1 MVLRTSLAPQPHLY
15 LGDMQGRPLDA
26 GKVYFGEPNK
36 DPELYPINV
45 FYDEALTIVAAQPIR
60 TMGGFMNASGQMVE
74 VYAAETSYSV
84 KVLDGYGRQVFYQES
99 MSSTSTSASVSTRL
113 PYPGAITRMQADKNL
128 DYISVNDFSSITDIE
143 VALTDK
149 RIDMLG
155 QTIAVAS
162 LPTKNQYYNGWF
174 SVNNQEYRSDLS
186 QDTRISNTGVSIG
199 ANTPKPA
206 IDYTGMVIAIGNGA
220 MTNWSNARSCIA
232 MGTRALNDMEAGR
245 YNIAI
250 GLESQFHCKSDDNGT
265 GTGTRNVSIGDNSL
279 RFNVLGRGNIAMGR
293 NTAQAIE
300 NASNNTAIGSGAMAG
315 IGSLK
320 FKNLSDIYNQTPVKS
335 NNAVAVGVNALTLG
349 GDSGAVAVGAYA
361 LESGRG
367 KTQQSTAVGF
377 QALNILGAVE
387 GVNGGTLVPLNT
399 TATYVMTASNVTF
412 NVTVANAVAGD
423 YLYVRFDT
431 GIPIYGSTSYR
442 DPQYYKITAI
452 STGSITVAEPHGVI
466 ASGNAFIDTLEDM
479 SLVPARCDTNTAIGF
494 QAMAEAKVGSN
505 NNAMGY
511 FALRK
516 NNASGNVAI
525 GDFSLTNLTVKRET
539 YNTAVGYAA
548 LRTNVDGT
556 LLTDR
561 YNCSGLGFDTRVSA
575 DNQVQ
580 LGNSNTTTYAFGAVQ
595 DRSDARDKIVAG
607 DITDA
612 HIAFFN
618 DVEFKRYRLDY
629 RDDYIEIDDDGAVTK
644 LKKDGSKARKRE
656 HVGVIAQQVEKAM
669 HTHNIDFAGLQHHSK
684 NGGDDIYTVGYQE
697 FIPIIGEIIQRQQKQ
712 IDELLTLV
720 TDKTS

>member
-1 MVLRTSLAPQPHLY
+1 MSLIKNCYGCNRTSIPTNLLVKEMVFKY
-15 LGDMQGRPLDA
+15 LGGLDVDSYLTNTIIRMA
-26 GKVYFGEPNK
+26 KEASDRANYAADVVSDLVVGKVRAQDVSTADGSTQNLKNATYSLEIAKQKLDTGITATAKFGGKPQALDEKLKNIIDISDFNIVADGVTDDSTALSAVDNRISGKTINLLGKSIVVDTVPTNNSYQNGAFIVAGI
-36 DPELYPINV
+36 EYPINKIDDYFV
-45 FYDEALTIVAAQPIR
+45 
-60 TMGGFMNASGQMVE
+60 SH
-74 VYAAETSYSV
+74 SSV
-84 KVLDGYGRQVFYQES
+84 
-99 MSSTSTSASVSTRL
+99 
-113 PYPGAITRMQADKNL
+113 I
-128 DYISVNDFSSITDIE
+128 
-143 VALTDK
+143 
-149 RIDMLG
+149 
-155 QTIAVAS
+155 
-162 LPTKNQYYNGWF
+162 
-174 SVNNQEYRSDLS
+174 
-186 QDTRISNTGVSIG
+186 IG

-206 IDYTGMVIAIGNGA
+206 VDYTGMVIAIGNGA
-220 MTNWSNARSCIA
+220 MTNRVNARSSIA
-232 MGTRALNDMEAGR
+232 IGTRALNDMEAGR

-300 NASNNTAIGSGAMAG
+300 NASNNTALGSGAMAG

-335 NNAVAVGVNALTLG
+335 NNAVALGVNALTLG

-412 NVTVANAVAGD
+412 NVTVANAVVGD

-442 DPQYYKITAI
+442 DPQYYKITTI
-452 STGSITVAEPHGVI
+452 SAGSITVAEPHGVI

-494 QAMAEAKVGSN
+494 QAMSEAKVGSN

-516 NNASGNVAI
+516 NNASGNVSI
-525 GDFSLTNLTVKRET
+525 GDFSLTNLTIKKET

-556 LLTDR
+556 PLTDR
-561 YNCSGLGFDTRVSA
+561 YNCAGLGFDTRVSA

-612 HIAFFN
+612 HINFFN

-629 RDDYIEIDDDGAVTK
+629 RDDYIEIDDDGNVTK
-644 LKKDGSKARKRE
+644 LDKDGSKARKRE
-656 HVGVIAQQVEKAM
+656 HVGVIAQQVEQAMKA
-669 HTHNIDFAGLQHHSK
+669 HNVDFAGLQHHSQ
-684 NGGDDIYTVGYQE
+684 NGGYDIYTVGYQE
-697 FIPIIGEIIQRQQKQ
+697 FIPILGEIVQRQQKQ
-712 IDELLTLV
+712 IDELKKLIE
-720 TDKTS
+720 K